1 MKQNFIIFVAL
12 LLLAACTTK
21 SNTLIEEGLNGKVK
35 TVKSMC
41 YEAEETSI
49 GMYLFCVIM
58 GTAFA
63 S

>member
-35 TVKSMC
+35 TVNMKQKNDL
-41 YEAEETSI
+41 AK
-49 GMYLFCVIM
+49 
-58 GTAFA
+58 
-63 S
+63 

>member
-35 TVKSMC
+35 TVK
-41 YEAEETSI
+41 
-49 GMYLFCVIM
+49 
-58 GTAFA
+58 
-63 S
+63 